1 MANITH
7 ERLQTAQAPGQS
19 SLRAGNGASRHIAT
33 RNRSIALIFLLPA
46 VVILFATTIYPML
59 YALWLSF
66 RNYDL
71 SKPFIP
77 RIFVGLTNYAEVL
90 SSWPFLHAL
99 ITTFKLMAMTLSVQ
113 LVLGV
118 GIALLVTQRLPG
130 MAVVRTL
137 LLIPMMISPV
147 IVGLVWLFLYF
158 PELGY
163 LNYFLSLVGLGPIG
177 WITTTNWALTAIAI
191 ADIWQWTPFFMM
203 GTAAALQSLPV
214 EPYEAARIDGNSRWD
229 IFRHVTLPQLKPVL
243 ISLLFL
249 RAIDAFKIY
258 DIIFVLTKG
267 GPADATEVLSL
278 YIYRQSFTFWRMG
291 VGAAA
296 SFVSLI
302 IITVLITYVF
312 KSMQRSQAASG
323 R

>member
-1 MANITH
+1 MSH
-7 ERLQTAQAPGQS
+7 TAS
-19 SLRAGNGASRHIAT
+19 
-33 RNRSIALIFLLPA
+33 RNRSIALVFLLPA

-90 SSWPFLHAL
+90 SSSAFLHAL

-118 GIALLVTQRLPG
+118 GIALLVTQKLPG
-130 MAVVRTL
+130 MALVRTL

-163 LNYFLSLVGLGPIG
+163 LNYFLSLVGIGPIG
-177 WITTTNWALTAIAI
+177 WITTTKWALTAIAI
-191 ADIWQWTPFFMM
+191 ADIWQWTPFIMM
-203 GTAAALQSLPV
+203 GTAAALQSLPP

-229 IFRHVTLPQLKPVL
+229 VFRYVTLPQLKPVL
-243 ISLLFL
+243 VSLLFL

-267 GPADATEVLSL
+267 GPADATEVISL

-302 IITVLITYVF
+302 IITVLITYFF
-312 KSMQRSQAASG
+312 KSMQRSQAAAKA

>member
-1 MANITH
+1 M
-7 ERLQTAQAPGQS
+7 GYV
-19 SLRAGNGASRHIAT
+19 SR
-33 RNRSIALIFLLPA
+33 RNRTIAAFFLLPTAA
-46 VVILFATTIYPML
+46 VLFLTTIYPML
-59 YALWLSF
+59 YALYLSF

-71 SKPFIP
+71 AKPFIP
-77 RIFVGLTNYAEVL
+77 RIFVGLANYREVL
-90 SSWPFLHAL
+90 TSSPFLHSL
-99 ITTFKLMAMTLSVQ
+99 VVTFKLMAMTLSVQ
-113 LVLGV
+113 FVLGV
-118 GIALLVTQRLPG
+118 AMALLFTQKLRG
-130 MAVVRTL
+130 MAIVRTM

-163 LNYFLSLVGLGPIG
+163 LNYFLSLVGLDPIP
-177 WITTTNWALTAIAI
+177 WITSTEWALTAIAI
-191 ADIWQWTPFFMM
+191 ADIWQWTPFVMM
-203 GTAAALQSLPV
+203 GTAAALQSLSP
-214 EPYEAARIDGNSRWD
+214 EPYEAARIDGNSTVD
-229 IFRHVTLPQLKPVL
+229 VFLHVTLPQLKPVL

-267 GPADATEVLSL
+267 GPGDSTETIAL

-302 IITVLITYVF
+302 IISVLITLFF
-312 KSMQRSQAASG
+312 KSMQKSATAR
-323 R
+323 

>member
-1 MANITH
+1 MSHT
-7 ERLQTAQAPGQS
+7 
-19 SLRAGNGASRHIAT
+19 ASR
-33 RNRSIALIFLLPA
+33 NKNIALIFLLPA
-46 VVILFATTIYPML
+46 IVILFVTTIYPMV

-77 RIFVGLTNYAEVL
+77 RIFVGLANYLEILTSQA
-90 SSWPFLHAL
+90 FFHAL
-99 ITTFKLMAMTLSVQ
+99 LTTFKLMAMTLSVQ
-113 LVLGV
+113 LTLGV
-118 GIALLVTQRLPG
+118 GIALLVTQKLPG
-130 MAVVRTL
+130 MALIRTL

-163 LNYFLSLVGLGPIG
+163 LNYFIGLVGLGPIP
-177 WITTTNWALTAIAI
+177 WITSTRWALTAIAF

-203 GTAAALQSLPV
+203 GTAAALQSLSP

-229 IFRHVTLPQLKPVL
+229 VFRYVTLPQLKPVL

-267 GPADATEVLSL
+267 GPGDATEVLSL

-302 IITVLITYVF
+302 IITVLITFFF
-312 KSMQRSQAASG
+312 KSMQRSQAAQA

>member
-1 MANITH
+1 MSHT
-7 ERLQTAQAPGQS
+7 
-19 SLRAGNGASRHIAT
+19 ASRNKRIA
-33 RNRSIALIFLLPA
+33 IVFLIPA
-46 VVILFATTIYPML
+46 VVVLFATTIYPML

-71 SKPFIP
+71 AKPFIP
-77 RIFVGLTNYAEVL
+77 RIFVGLANYAEVFT
-90 SSWPFLHAL
+90 SNAFFHAL
-99 ITTFKLMAMTLSVQ
+99 FTTFKLMAMTLSAQ

-118 GIALLVTQRLPG
+118 GIALLVSQKLPG
-130 MAVVRTL
+130 MALARTL
-137 LLIPMMISPV
+137 LLVPMMISPV

-163 LNYFLSLVGLGPIG
+163 LNYFLSLVGIGPVA
-177 WITTTNWALTAIAI
+177 WITSTRWALIAIAI
-191 ADIWQWTPFFMM
+191 GDIWQWTPFIMM
-203 GTAAALQSLPV
+203 GTAAALQSLSP

-229 IFRHVTLPQLKPVL
+229 VFRYVTLPQLKPVL

-267 GPADATEVLSL
+267 GPADATEVISL

-302 IITVLITYVF
+302 IISVLITLFF
-312 KSMQRSQAASG
+312 KQMQRSQAV
-323 R
+323 RLR

>member
-1 MANITH
+1 MSHT
-7 ERLQTAQAPGQS
+7 
-19 SLRAGNGASRHIAT
+19 ASRN
-33 RNRSIALIFLLPA
+33 NRIALIFLLPA
-46 VVILFATTIYPML
+46 VLILFVTTIYPMV

-77 RIFVGLTNYAEVL
+77 RIFVGVTNYVEILTSQA
-90 SSWPFLHAL
+90 FFHAL
-99 ITTFKLMAMTLSVQ
+99 LTTFKLMAMTLSVQ

-118 GIALLVTQRLPG
+118 GIALLVTQKLPG

-147 IVGLVWLFLYF
+147 VVGLVWLFLYF

-163 LNYFLSLVGLGPIG
+163 LNYFIGLVGIGPIP
-177 WITTTNWALTAIAI
+177 WITSTRWALTAIAI
-191 ADIWQWTPFFMM
+191 ADIWQWTPFIMM
-203 GTAAALQSLPV
+203 GTAAALQSLSP

-229 IFRHVTLPQLKPVL
+229 VFRYVTLPQLKPVL

-258 DIIFVLTKG
+258 DIIYVLTKG
-267 GPADATEVLSL
+267 GPGDATEVMSL

-302 IITVLITYVF
+302 IITVLITFFF
-312 KSMQRSQAASG
+312 KSMQRSQATQA

>member
-1 MANITH
+1 MGYIQ
-7 ERLQTAQAPGQS
+7 R
-19 SLRAGNGASRHIAT
+19 
-33 RNRSIALIFLLPA
+33 RNRRIFLIFLFP
-46 VVILFATTIYPML
+46 VIVALFATTIYPML
-59 YALWLSF
+59 YAGWLSF

-71 SKPFIP
+71 AKPFIP
-77 RIFVGLTNYAEVL
+77 RVFVGWANYAEVL
-90 SSWPFLHAL
+90 SSGPFLHAL
-99 ITTFKLMAMTLSVQ
+99 ITTFKLMAITLSVQ

-118 GIALLVTQRLPG
+118 GIALLVTQKLRG
-130 MAVVRTL
+130 MGLVRTL

-163 LNYFLSLVGLGPIG
+163 LNYFLSLIGLGPVS
-177 WITTTNWALTAIAI
+177 WITSTDWALLAIAI
-191 ADIWQWTPFFMM
+191 ADIWQWTPFVMM
-203 GTAAALQSLPV
+203 GTAAALQSLSP

-229 IFRHVTLPQLKPVL
+229 VFSRVTLPQLKPVL
-243 ISLLFL
+243 VSLMFL

-267 GPADATEVLSL
+267 GPADSTEVISL

-302 IITVLITYVF
+302 IISVLITLFF
-312 KSMQRSQAASG
+312 KSLQRGQASKG
-323 R
+323 